1 MFNTFYPNV
10 FILFSIAFTPTIVFV
25 DARLCNLATLVLE
38 TIGFTVT
45 TPSLTPITFPR
56 AIVSVILTP
65 DKLFVFLTISTF
77 ALDGIVTT
85 KLSPTFGVLLISPI
99 LITNLSLEDYCNNA
113 SQIRDNRSY
122 KTHLKNPHIR
132 IACKYY
138 IIFYIN
144 VQTPILFSLLF
155 SQYPFAINQLVCSKL
170 LTSTS
175 FTN

>member
-1 MFNTFYPNV
+1 M
-10 FILFSIAFTPTIVFV
+10 FV

-99 LITNLSLEDYCNNA
+99 LITNLSLEAETFFACNFF
-113 SQIRDNRSY
+113 R
-122 KTHLKNPHIR
+122 
-132 IACKYY
+132 
-138 IIFYIN
+138 
-144 VQTPILFSLLF
+144 FS
-155 SQYPFAINQLVCSKL
+155 I
-170 LTSTS
+170 STS
-175 FTN
+175 PYVIKSEISENLTVSSIKYLQDEYRHGQPARGCHDGREQEADPLGHLLGDELHILPQ